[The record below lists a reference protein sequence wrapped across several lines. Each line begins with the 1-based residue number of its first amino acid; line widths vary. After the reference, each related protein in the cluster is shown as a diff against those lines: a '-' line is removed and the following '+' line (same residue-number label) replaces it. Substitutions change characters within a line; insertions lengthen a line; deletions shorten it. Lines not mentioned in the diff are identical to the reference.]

1 MEEPPL
7 DGVKLIKGNYYKGN
21 ETRREQSPLRRGKKR
36 KKTIVF
42 DLDETIGHFKHLKIL
57 HQCIN
62 IVQPISSTSSEFN
75 VLLDLYPEFVRPGI
89 MSIFELLAV
98 KKRCGELC
106 KLSIYTNNQ
115 HNGDWVHMIVNY
127 IETKVKCRG
136 LFDDIIKA
144 FKQNNKV
151 IEMRRTTRSKTYTD
165 YISCLMLPEDTVE
178 TCFIDDK
185 LFEKMCGDKV
195 YYILPKPYYHR
206 MSKAAMIRRIL
217 SPASPFKYYPEL
229 ENILQDTLVENAHK
243 GALQLEDEIVVTKRI
258 MYLVRE
264 YLYYPKLPSIH
275 KTRRKTGDK
284 GTDVKGTDTKGTD
297 TKGTR
302 KLKKE

>member
-1 MEEPPL
+1 MKESLIQLLGVPL
-7 DGVKLIKGNYYKGN
+7 NEDVRLIKGDYYYQNK
-21 ETRREQSPLRRGKKR
+21 RRKVR

-42 DLDETIGHFKHLKIL
+42 DLDETIGHFKHLKQL
-57 HQCIN
+57 YQCIN
-62 IVQPISSTSSEFN
+62 PTQSEFN
-75 VLLDLYPEFVRPGI
+75 MLLDLYPEFLRPGI
-89 MSIFELLAV
+89 MSILELLSD
-98 KKRCGELC
+98 KKRSGDLC

-115 HNGDWVHMIVNY
+115 YDGNWVHYIVNY
-127 IETKVKCRG
+127 IEAKFKYKG

-151 IEMRRTTRSKTYTD
+151 IEMRRTTRSKTYSD
-165 YISCLMLPEDTVE
+165 YISCLMLPEDVVE

-206 MSKAAMIRRIL
+206 MSKLAIIRRIM

-229 ENILQDTLVENAHK
+229 ENRLMESIVENAHK
-243 GALQLEDEIVVTKRI
+243 GALQLDAEIAITKKI

-264 YLYYPKLPSIH
+264 YLYYPKLPSIQ
-275 KTRRKTGDK
+275 KTRRLNTG
-284 GTDVKGTDTKGTD
+284 TKNQS
-297 TKGTR
+297 R
-302 KLKKE
+302 RLRVEN